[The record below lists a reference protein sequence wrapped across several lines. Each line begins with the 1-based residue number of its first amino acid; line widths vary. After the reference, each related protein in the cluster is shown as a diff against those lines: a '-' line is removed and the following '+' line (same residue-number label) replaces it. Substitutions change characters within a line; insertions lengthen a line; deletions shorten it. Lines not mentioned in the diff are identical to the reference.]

1 MNTGFIHNFSEED
14 NAECQQDNQDSIL
27 CGTHGLLILLYRNLE
42 IDAETGIIYK
52 ARCVPIGFQVDA
64 GCFTQWDEVNG
75 LRAFQFDFYFVRQ
88 FLIVLQ
94 FR

>member
-42 IDAETGIIYK
+42 IDAETGIIYIFNIK
-52 ARCVPIGFQVDA
+52 LV
-64 GCFTQWDEVNG
+64 
-75 LRAFQFDFYFVRQ
+75 
-88 FLIVLQ
+88 
-94 FR
+94 

>member
-42 IDAETGIIYK
+42 MTPKLELSI
-52 ARCVPIGFQVDA
+52 
-64 GCFTQWDEVNG
+64 
-75 LRAFQFDFYFVRQ
+75 
-88 FLIVLQ
+88 FLILKLV
-94 FR
+94 

>member
-42 IDAETGIIYK
+42 IDAETGIIY
-52 ARCVPIGFQVDA
+52 IFNIIILIFGFMIN
-64 GCFTQWDEVNG
+64 EK
-75 LRAFQFDFYFVRQ
+75 
-88 FLIVLQ
+88 I
-94 FR
+94 

>member
-42 IDAETGIIYK
+42 IYGAQNETYIE
-52 ARCVPIGFQVDA
+52 D
-64 GCFTQWDEVNG
+64 
-75 LRAFQFDFYFVRQ
+75 
-88 FLIVLQ
+88 
-94 FR
+94 